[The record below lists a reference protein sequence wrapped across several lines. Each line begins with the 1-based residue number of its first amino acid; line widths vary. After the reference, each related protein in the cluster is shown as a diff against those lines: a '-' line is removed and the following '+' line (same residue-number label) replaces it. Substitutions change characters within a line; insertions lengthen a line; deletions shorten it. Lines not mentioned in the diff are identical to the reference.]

1 MLSISIPEQ
10 AQILAENQSLAAGF
24 ETVSDYMRYL
34 IIREQTRLESSEA
47 DCLKDYNLL
56 AQAGLEAV
64 YADEPDG
71 LWESCLEA

>member
-10 AQILAENQSLAAGF
+10 VQILAESQSLAAGF

-47 DCLKDYNLL
+47 DWLRDYNLL
-56 AQAGLEAV
+56 AEEGLKAI